1 MSSCR
6 LYSPDHKGVVFSN
19 WKVAG
24 SIPWYS
30 KYFAQIRLV
39 FVASERAINKQP
51 VVAKG
56 EASLSLFAI
65 SVFKDESKFQNTKF
79 LLGGIQIWIDFMH
92 ALIWQKRGLFN
103 LALL

>member
-1 MSSCR
+1 MSSCW
-6 LYSPDHKGVVFSN
+6 LYSPDHKDVVLPN

-39 FVASERAINKQP
+39 FVASERVINKQP

-56 EASLSLFAI
+56 EPSLKVFLPYQYVKLNPNFKI
-65 SVFKDESKFQNTKF
+65 LIPYWEVFKS
-79 LLGGIQIWIDFMH
+79 G
-92 ALIWQKRGLFN
+92 LILCTH
-103 LALL
+103 

>member
-1 MSSCR
+1 M
-6 LYSPDHKGVVFSN
+6 LAPDHKGVVFPN

-30 KYFAQIRLV
+30 KYFDQIRLV

-56 EASLSLFAI
+56 EPSLKVFLPYQCLKINPNFKILI
-65 SVFKDESKFQNTKF
+65 SYWKAFKS
-79 LLGGIQIWIDFMH
+79 G
-92 ALIWQKRGLFN
+92 LILCTH
-103 LALL
+103 

>member
-6 LYSPDHKGVVFSN
+6 LYSPDHKGVVFLN

-39 FVASERAINKQP
+39 FDASERVINKQP

-56 EASLSLFAI
+56 EPSLKVFLPYQCLKLNPNFKI
-65 SVFKDESKFQNTKF
+65 LIPYWEVFKSGLIFC
-79 LLGGIQIWIDFMH
+79 MH
-92 ALIWQKRGLFN
+92 
-103 LALL
+103 